1 MKFKSTPLDT
11 AKRSEFHKPQFE
23 KEQLKVKNL
32 MQADLIKA
40 VDELSEVV
48 VSNGERINSLREL
61 LQGNISEKRE
71 DLWRSAIVKYEN
83 LSILANKV
91 SEIYLM
97 LLDIYTYGTF
107 CMLARDEW
115 DWRAFAR
122 HFYTILNEHPKTVN
136 KQLNEILKILK
147 ADIGENYDLSSV
159 VQAKKEFSLF
169 INDNISFAK
178 QIRIN
183 VDAHFDGDYKERLD
197 LITDLSYNRVVEL
210 YYTYNSKMHGFLKEL
225 RPALLRLRKSAD
237 ISYYSFHLSS
247 FSEIQ

>member
-11 AKRSEFHKPQFE
+11 AKRSEFNSPQFV

-61 LQGNISEKRE
+61 LKGSIPEEKKE
-71 DLWRSAIVKYEN
+71 LWRNAIVKYEN
-83 LSILANKV
+83 LSVLSTKV

-107 CMLARDEW
+107 CMLAKDEW

-136 KQLNEILKILK
+136 KQLNEILQILK
-147 ADIGENYDLSSV
+147 ADVGENYDLSSV
-159 VQAKKEFSLF
+159 MQAKKEFSSF

-183 VDAHFDGDYKERLD
+183 VNAHFDGDYTERLN
-197 LITDLSYNRVVEL
+197 LITELSYSRVVEL
-210 YYTYNSKMHGFLKEL
+210 YYAYNSKMHAFLKEL

-237 ISYYSFHLSS
+237 VSYYSF
-247 FSEIQ
+247 

>member
-1 MKFKSTPLDT
+1 MKFSSTPLDT
-11 AKRSEFHKPQFE
+11 AKRSEFHEPQFV
-23 KEQLKVKNL
+23 KNQLKVKNL

-40 VDELSEVV
+40 VDDLSEVV

-61 LQGNISEKRE
+61 LKGNIPEEKKE
-71 DLWRSAIVKYEN
+71 LWRSAIVKYEN
-83 LSILANKV
+83 LSVLATKV

-107 CMLARDEW
+107 CMLAKDEW

-136 KQLNEILKILK
+136 KQLNDILQILK
-147 ADIGENYDLSSV
+147 ADIDENYDLSSV
-159 VQAKKEFSLF
+159 VQAKKEFSSF

-183 VDAHFDGDYKERLD
+183 VDAHFDGDFTERLN
-197 LITDLSYNRVVEL
+197 LITDLSYSRVIEL
-210 YYTYNSKMHGFLKEL
+210 YYAYNSKMHIFLQEL
-225 RPALLRLRKSAD
+225 KPALLRLRHSAD
-237 ISYYSFHLSS
+237 TSYYSF
-247 FSEIQ
+247 